1 MKHVIG
7 MSDQEF
13 KDFQSEYYVIL
24 GKLKPLLSDHEHD
37 VLSEGLRNCV
47 AMKAYVDPRVK
58 DAGGS
63 DSEVK
68 AEKKK
73 EDNQGKFI
81 TAKIYFK
88 NTAELMAVRTKL
100 EGLGYR
106 KEGAVTMTAGS
117 GKDGGYIVT
126 NKDGKYTFTSDL
138 AKYQALQLKYFS
150 AEKIIKTGVFE

>member
-7 MSDQEF
+7 MNDQEF

-47 AMKAYVDPRVK
+47 AMKAYVDPREK

-68 AEKKK
+68 TEKKK

-100 EGLGYR
+100 ETLGYR
-106 KEGAVTMTAGS
+106 KEGAAMMSAGS

-126 NKDGKYTFTSDL
+126 NKDGKYTFTSDTS
-138 AKYQALQLKYFS
+138 KYIGMPIKAFT
-150 AEKIIKTGVFE
+150 AEKVIKTGKLE